1 MERIQLYPSENLK
14 ELMVKEAEKKDISLS
29 QLAVDILLEHYGLN
43 ISENEKLPLSEV
55 VEKILNEVE
64 RYVKRNPVGTGFDLL
79 KASKTFRDIHMVAE
93 GKASTNRAT
102 VGKIFASRLGA
113 EPFANVVV
121 VRTESGAV
129 KKSENKATLYEIVSE
144 KTFKEKPVRK
154 KSTATSKKATKKKT
168 VKLTE
173 KTKKVVE
180 TPVEQAPEV
189 KPQPARQE
197 NFTLWWD

>member
-14 ELMVKEAEKKDISLS
+14 ELMVKEAEKKDVSLS

-43 ISENEKLPLSEV
+43 VSENEKQPLSEV

-79 KASKTFRDIHMVAE
+79 TASKTFRDIHMVAE

-154 KSTATSKKATKKKT
+154 KSTATSKKTTKKKT
-168 VKLTE
+168 VKSTE

-180 TPVEQAPEV
+180 TPVEQTPEV
-189 KPQPARQE
+189 KPQPARRE

>member
-14 ELMVKEAEKKDISLS
+14 ELMVKDAEKKDVSLS
-29 QLAVDILLEHYGLN
+29 QLAVEILLEHYGLN
-43 ISENEKLPLSEV
+43 VSENEKQPLSEV
-55 VEKILNEVE
+55 VENILKEVE

-79 KASKTFRDIHMVAE
+79 TASKTFRDIHMLAE

-129 KKSENKATLYEIVSE
+129 KKSENKATLYEIVGE
-144 KTFKEKPVRK
+144 KIYKEKPVRK
-154 KSTATSKKATKKKT
+154 KTATSSKKKKT
-168 VKLTE
+168 VKSTE
-173 KTKKVVE
+173 KTKKAVE
-180 TPVEQAPEV
+180 TPIEQVPEV